1 MGRWEFEIPQLGL
14 AAGRYRLAC
23 GIRGTEGWLGYSSQI
38 AELAVS
44 EDGLSAE
51 RGLFRLEAKLT
62 PAP

>member
-1 MGRWEFEIPQLGL
+1 
-14 AAGRYRLAC
+14 
-23 GIRGTEGWLGYSSQI
+23 
-38 AELAVS
+38 LAVS